1 MDVACLRDVSGD
13 GRRALPALP
22 ERGRPVNRLSRPVN
36 AVRACSAYEGRMT
49 TAAQSLALSP
59 AMNRRHYKDFAGWER
74 YQTFFPEGMRCT
86 PATTPQEEWWS
97 WGGLDVHLDRL
108 AVPESKIKVIVLHG
122 AGAYG
127 RVMAPAAVLA
137 RKHGWETVSPDL
149 PGYGLTAVPSA
160 RLEYSL
166 WVDCVVALIE
176 AELARDGRP
185 VVLFGVSL
193 GGLLAYQAA
202 ARSKR
207 VVGLVA
213 TTLADPRER
222 DVRRGFA
229 RAELLGSAGLWLL
242 ENLRAVTDGLP
253 MPMRYM
259 SRMNRI
265 SNKPDLAALC
275 ESDPLGGGNWVPARF
290 LRTLMSAA
298 PDIEPEDFRV
308 CPVLL
313 THPGVDQMTDI
324 SLSRRFFDR
333 LAAPKRM
340 VVLEGA
346 SHMPTEQPGV
356 DQMERAVVEFARSL
370 EADLPCPARH

>member
-1 MDVACLRDVSGD
+1 M
-13 GRRALPALP
+13 
-22 ERGRPVNRLSRPVN
+22 
-36 AVRACSAYEGRMT
+36 
-49 TAAQSLALSP
+49 TAAAHSASSGPLAPVSSASP
-59 AMNRRHYKDFAGWER
+59 RRHYADFTGWER
-74 YQTFFPEGMRCT
+74 YQSFFPESMHCT
-86 PATTPQEEWWS
+86 AETTPREEWWG
-97 WGGLDVHLDRL
+97 WNGLDVHLDRL

-149 PGYGLTAVPSA
+149 PGYGLTAVPRS
-160 RLEYSL
+160 RFVYSL
-166 WVDCVVALIE
+166 WVDCVVDLIE
-176 AELARDGRP
+176 AELQRDGRP

-202 ARSKR
+202 ARSKK
-207 VVGLVA
+207 VIGLVA

-222 DVRRGFA
+222 EVRRGFA
-229 RAELLGSAGLWLL
+229 RTETLGTAGLWLL
-242 ENLRAVTDGLP
+242 ESLRGVTDGLP
-253 MPMRYM
+253 LPMRYM

-265 SNKPDLAALC
+265 SNKPELAELC
-275 ESDPLGGGNWVPARF
+275 ATDPLGGGNWVPARF
-290 LRTLMSAA
+290 LRTLMSHA

-313 THPGVDQMTDI
+313 THPGVDHMTDI

-346 SHMPTEQPGV
+346 SHMPTEPLGV
-356 DQMERAVVEFARSL
+356 EQMERAVVEFTRGL
-370 EADLPCPARH
+370 ERDLPCSAAPAAPQA

>member
-1 MDVACLRDVSGD
+1 MTHPT
-13 GRRALPALP
+13 RRLYADM
-22 ERGRPVNRLSRPVN
+22 EGET
-36 AVRACSAYEGRMT
+36 RA
-49 TAAQSLALSP
+49 
-59 AMNRRHYKDFAGWER
+59 WER
-74 YQTFFPEGMRCT
+74 YQGFFPESMRCT
-86 PATTPQEEWWS
+86 PDTTPKEEWWS
-97 WGGLDVHLDRL
+97 WRGLDVHMDRL

-149 PGYGLTAVPSA
+149 PGYGLTAVPA
-160 RLEYSL
+160 KRLVYSL
-166 WVDCVVALIE
+166 WVDCVTDLIE
-176 AELARDGRP
+176 AELARDERP

-202 ARSKR
+202 ARSKK
-207 VVGLVA
+207 VLGLVA
-213 TTLADPRER
+213 TTLADPRE
-222 DVRRGFA
+222 DQVRRGFA
-229 RAELLGSAGLWLL
+229 KHELLGSAGLWLL
-242 ENLRAVTDGLP
+242 DNLSAITDGLP

-265 SNKPDLAALC
+265 SNKPELSALC
-275 ESDPLGGGNWVPARF
+275 ASDPLGGGNWVPARF
-290 LRTLMSAA
+290 LRTLMTTA

-313 THPGVDQMTDI
+313 THPGVDHMTDI

-346 SHMPTEQPGV
+346 SHMPTEQPGI
-356 DQMERAVVEFARSL
+356 DQMERAVVEFTRGL
-370 EADLPCPARH
+370 EAELPCARVSN